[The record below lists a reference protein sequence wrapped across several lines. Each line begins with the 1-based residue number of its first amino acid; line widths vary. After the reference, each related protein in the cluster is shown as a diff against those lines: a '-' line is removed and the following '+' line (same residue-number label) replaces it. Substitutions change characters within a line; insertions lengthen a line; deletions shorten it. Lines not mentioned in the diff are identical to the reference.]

1 MRRGFGVE
9 ITTGVGSVQL
19 EVLQDLLDYPGLLFG
34 DQMEHSVGLVLT
46 EPGYV
51 VGHLAVLHF
60 DPDVFKADD
69 YRESVEAS
77 KNLAV
82 SRPDSLVELVDRV
95 VYPVYETVVGPPG
108 LTFCPR

>member
-1 MRRGFGVE
+1 
-9 ITTGVGSVQL
+9 
-19 EVLQDLLDYPGLLFG
+19 
-34 DQMEHSVGLVLT
+34 MEHSVGRVLP

-51 VGHLAVLHF
+51 VGHLAVLHL
-60 DPDVFKADD
+60 DPDVFEADD
-69 YRESVEAS
+69 DRESVEAS

-95 VYPVYETVVGPPG
+95 VYLVYKTVVGPPG